1 LKGGNWI
8 ANGFA
13 FCGSKSVRVREYGRV
28 LIVVEGNKSVFSL
41 YLLTNET
48 GMENNLSLLLPV
60 EFLFMDRAL
69 V

>member
-13 FCGSKSVRVREYGRV
+13 FCGSKSVRVREYGLV
-28 LIVVEGNKSVFSL
+28 LIVVEGSKCVFSL
-41 YLLTNET
+41 YSLTNET
-48 GMENNLSLLLPV
+48 GMETDSSLFLPV
-60 EFLFMDRAL
+60 EFLFMGGAL

>member
-13 FCGSKSVRVREYGRV
+13 FCGSKSVLVGQYSRV
-28 LIVVEGNKSVFSL
+28 LIVVEGSKNVFSL

-48 GMENNLSLLLPV
+48 GMETDSSLFLPV
-60 EFLFMDRAL
+60 EFLFMGGAL

>member
-13 FCGSKSVRVREYGRV
+13 FCGSKSVRVGEYGLG
-28 LIVVEGNKSVFSL
+28 LIVVEGSKIVFSL
-41 YLLTNET
+41 YSLTNET
-48 GMENNLSLLLPV
+48 GMENNSPHFLPV
-60 EFLFMDRAL
+60 EFLFMGGAL